1 MATLD
6 YDTKGSANRN
16 GRKARRNFGKDGSSQ
31 DLEIVTG
38 FDNSKGK
45 TSQSDLEKKQLAKSQ
60 GMLNQTA
67 RHLGENRTTE
77 DAFREVESNSF
88 FGTGNDSVA
97 S

>member
-6 YDTKGSANRN
+6 YDTKGSAKRN
-16 GRKARRNFGKDGSSQ
+16 GMKARRNIGKDGSSQ
-31 DLEIVTG
+31 DLADVTG
-38 FDNSKGK
+38 LDNSRGK
-45 TSQSDLEKKQLAKSQ
+45 ISMSEIEKKQLAQSQ

-67 RHLGENRTTE
+67 RQVENRTTE